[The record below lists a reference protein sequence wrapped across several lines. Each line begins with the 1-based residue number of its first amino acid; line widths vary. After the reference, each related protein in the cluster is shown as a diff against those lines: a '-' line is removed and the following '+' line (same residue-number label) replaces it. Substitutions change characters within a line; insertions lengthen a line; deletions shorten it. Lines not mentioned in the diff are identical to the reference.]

1 MSKNFTVKKTL
12 YTSMTAIALLGA
24 GAATTGVALMSQ
36 GATQTV
42 HAASGSSEMDPH
54 TYTKGSDGFYHAVL
68 NGGVS
73 DEAFTKFTMIE
84 KSDDGKYNDVQFKD
98 AYVLTQNGVPFGY
111 EVPEGYKVKSI
122 SGGTFTYYQPTGT
135 IKGSLNSGDV
145 TMVINIT
152 KGSDDQSTDFGPDA
166 KDHNYGSDTFGTDD
180 EGNITVTPEDKGGAS
195 TDTPVQEN
203 TDTSTPTPD
212 TTETPD
218 SQGSTDNTDTTSDNK
233 TPITGADFDETWL
246 SPEGYQF
253 AISAASNRPKFI
265 PGTHSTEFNPGQTGD
280 FFNLYDAIQNA
291 RNAGPSTGWTSA
303 MIAALQEPYTNAERV
318 FALENAPQ
326 AQIDAVT
333 DALNSAV
340 AALDAPTKVDKTDL
354 NDTLSRA
361 VSYQSKEY
369 VDATFQTL
377 QNAIKAAQTINSDT
391 HATQAQVDAASQAVQ
406 DAIKGLKSVP
416 DQVISDPGATT
427 DPDDSSSS
435 TGEDGKD
442 TGATAKDDGTSIPN
456 FEEIDLKKDPNQ
468 FSQNGNGSD
477 STSTGDTPAKKD
489 DSQKPTSAAKATPKA
504 KTAPKAKADTKHNDQ
519 NTFPKTGEVA
529 TNFDLF
535 GTVVIALSALLGI
548 TYKKQRN

>member
-42 HAASGSSEMDPH
+42 HADTAPAQDPDSQNTFDDAELDAANKNNH
-54 TYTKGSDGFYHAVL
+54 FDLEQSLKDGTSALAPDFEESDLKKDGVDDAATDESDPDLGPAVDP
-68 NGGVS
+68 S
-73 DEAFTKFTMIE
+73 D
-84 KSDDGKYNDVQFKD
+84 
-98 AYVLTQNGVPFGY
+98 P
-111 EVPEGYKVKSI
+111 
-122 SGGTFTYYQPTGT
+122 
-135 IKGSLNSGDV
+135 
-145 TMVINIT
+145 
-152 KGSDDQSTDFGPDA
+152 
-166 KDHNYGSDTFGTDD
+166 GTDGTVIID
-180 EGNITVTPEDKGGAS
+180 EDGNATAVDDDAGAS

-203 TDTSTPTPD
+203 TDTSTPAQD

-218 SQGSTDNTDTTSDNK
+218 NQGSTDTTSDN
-233 TPITGADFDETWL
+233 TPPIVENDADETFVT
-246 SPEGYQF
+246 PEGYQF
-253 AISAASNRPKFI
+253 AMSAASNRPTFI
-265 PGTHSTEFNPGQTGD
+265 TGTHSPELNPGQTGD
-280 FFNLYDAIQNA
+280 FFNLYDAIINA
-291 RNAGPSTGWTSA
+291 HDAGPSTGWTSA
-303 MIAALQEPYTNAERV
+303 MVAALQEPYTNAERV
-318 FALENAPQ
+318 FAMRDAPQ
-326 AQIDAVT
+326 TQIDAVT

-340 AALDAPTKVDKTDL
+340 AALDAPAKVDKTDL

-361 VSYQSKEY
+361 ASYQSKEY

-377 QNAIKAAQTINSDT
+377 QNAIKAAQAINSDT

-427 DPDDSSSS
+427 DPDDSSST

-442 TGATAKDDGTSIPN
+442 KGATAKDDGTSIPN

-468 FSQNGNGSD
+468 FDQNGDGSD
-477 STSTGDTPAKKD
+477 STSTGDTPAKQD
-489 DSQKPTSAAKATPKA
+489 DSQKPTSAAKAAPKA
-504 KTAPKAKADTKHNDQ
+504 KTSPKAKTDTKHNDQ

>member
-42 HAASGSSEMDPH
+42 HAASAPVWVDKQGSHPLVKDSEGFWTDPKD
-54 TYTKGSDGFYHAVL
+54 TTGTS
-68 NGGVS
+68 
-73 DEAFTKFTMIE
+73 KFTVATIRVV
-84 KSDDGKYNDVQFKD
+84 DADTGKLLDTAYNNEIMDIGGI
-98 AYVLTQNGVPFGY
+98 ATTLNIAA
-111 EVPEGYKVKSI
+111 PEGYKFVESSAYKTSGAGDTAFI
-122 SGGTFTYYQPTGT
+122 TPTSGTTNMTLKAQKNAPDADTTGGGTDFTVDT
-135 IKGSLNSGDV
+135 SGDGDPVV
-145 TMVINIT
+145 T
-152 KGSDDQSTDFGPDA
+152 
-166 KDHNYGSDTFGTDD
+166 
-180 EGNITVTPEDKGGAS
+180 EDNAGAP

-203 TDTSTPTPD
+203 TDTSTPAQD

-218 SQGSTDNTDTTSDNK
+218 NQGSPDNTDTTSDNK

-265 PGTHSTEFNPGQTGD
+265 PGTHSTELNPGQTGD

-303 MIAALQEPYTNAERV
+303 MVAALQEPYTNAERV
-318 FALENAPQ
+318 FALEDAPQ
-326 AQIDAVT
+326 TQIDAVT
-333 DALNSAV
+333 DALNS
-340 AALDAPTKVDKTDL
+340 TKVDKTDL

-361 VSYQSKEY
+361 ASYQSKEY

-427 DPDDSSSS
+427 DPDDSSST

-442 TGATAKDDGTSIPN
+442 TGATAKDDGTSIRN

-468 FSQNGNGSD
+468 FDQNGNGSD

-489 DSQKPTSAAKATPKA
+489 DSQKPTGAAKAAPKA
-504 KTAPKAKADTKHNDQ
+504 KTSPKAKTDTKHNDR

-535 GTVVIALSALLGI
+535 GTIVIALSALLGI